1 MRTIDEPAEN
11 PTITKN
17 VAQPSNRNDPLDI
30 EQAISTRK
38 KMSQGQ
44 NIKLTQLFSS
54 EQNLREKLS
63 VLIRYWKSRF
73 GPGQLTVEEFLNFRL
88 NNPDISEAS
97 RFVGHSAQNK
107 MHQACNDASWFATTK
122 NKFLWEMILT
132 GAGLRV
138 PKTTAVYEKFGRGAG
153 VPVLQNKS
161 ALADFLSQSSNI
173 PVFCKPV
180 TGVYSIGAFRIDA
193 FDGGTA
199 VINDRWEKSIDEIAQ
214 YFEKFGKKG
223 YLLQR
228 PLSPNKKLLPTTG
241 NSISTLRF
249 FLRMDGGTPHLMRC
263 VLKVPAKGEVA
274 DNFWH
279 PQAQLCAIEIESGKI
294 SAIISNDDGKRFSTG
309 ADNRGAGLTTG
320 FEIPDFQA
328 TKKLLA
334 KAAGHF
340 PGIRTQ
346 SWDIAITK
354 NGPVLMELN
363 FGGDLGLVQL
373 AHGTGIL
380 TTEYCNHLR
389 KSGYKGRL
397 PD

>member
-1 MRTIDEPAEN
+1 MNGPPEN
-11 PTITKN
+11 QANTKG
-17 VAQPSNRNDPLDI
+17 VTKPSDQNDPLDI

-44 NIKLTQLFSS
+44 NIKLIELFTSG
-54 EQNLREKLS
+54 QNLYEKFS
-63 VLIRYWKSRF
+63 VLMRYWKCRS
-73 GPGQLTVEEFLNFRL
+73 GPGNLTVEEFLNFGL
-88 NNPDISEAS
+88 NKPDISGAH
-97 RFVGHSAQNK
+97 RFAGHTAQNK

-122 NKFLWEMILT
+122 NKLLWEMILT

-138 PKTTAVYEKFGRGAG
+138 PKTIAVYEKLGRGGG
-153 VPVLQNKS
+153 VPILQNKA

-193 FDGGTA
+193 FDGKSA
-199 VINDRWEKSIDEIAQ
+199 VINDRWEKSIEEIAQ
-214 YFEKFGKKG
+214 YFETVGKKG

-228 PLSPNKKLLPTTG
+228 PLTPNKKLFSITG
-241 NSISTLRF
+241 NAISTLRF
-249 FLRMDGGTPHLMRC
+249 ILRMDGGTPCLMRC

-274 DNFWH
+274 DNFWR
-279 PQAQLCAIEIESGKI
+279 PQAQLCAVEIESGKI
-294 SAIISNDDGKRFSTG
+294 SAIITNDGNHFSTATG
-309 ADNRGAGLTTG
+309 STDGCLETG

-328 TKKLLA
+328 ARKLLT
-334 KAAGHF
+334 AAASHF

-346 SWDIAITK
+346 SWDVAVT
-354 NGPVLMELN
+354 NDGPVLMELN

-380 TTEYCNHLR
+380 TDEYCDHLR

-397 PD
+397 PE